1 MRNRIKTLAALPQAK
16 LSIMVLAAVCA
27 VDPGDTTWM
36 LISFAL
42 VLFML
47 PALVLFEAGLLRSK
61 NSVSVAAQVVACLL
75 VLSLMCAA
83 QPFACTFPS
92 SKLQLSE

>member
-1 MRNRIKTLAALPQAK
+1 MRA
-16 LSIMVLAAVCA
+16 SAVQCA

-75 VLSLMCAA
+75 VLSLMYAR
-83 QPFACTFPS
+83 QPFAYAFLISDC
-92 SKLQLSE
+92 QYEINQY